1 MTVEIRNF
9 SPANSEDYVPNY
21 TDIQFDL
28 VGLDGKLVDIST
40 LSVTVE
46 TTSNVDTSTHTVDY
60 TTSDTTVVRYWG
72 DSSWYKVIVSPDRPF
87 DLEITA
93 TIKVNIDDTDGG
105 SMTEYESSFIVVN
118 LPLVKNF
125 RYAFLDLA
133 ERIPVYNEQLR
144 KNSDTSP
151 TEFKSAFDKWNKNP
165 SPIIRQNQA
174 IIGSGYTID
183 HNNGNIIFSTARE
196 YNDSVDASY
205 TFSFF
210 TDDQIESY
218 FDRAASIYLIS
229 PPFSGPSTIYAGTE
243 TTQYLIMIGAAN
255 FAFRDL
261 MFSLAF
267 QETRLIF
274 DNASWEEGW
283 IQVKELFKGLSES
296 YAKDWEVILT
306 AKKVKLPSIGSV
318 VIPEYTLP
326 GGRSRF
332 FRYLYKEGSTF

>member
-9 SPANSEDYVPNY
+9 SPASGEVYIPTY

-46 TTSNVDTSTHTVDY
+46 TSSNVDTSTHVVDY
-60 TTSDTTVVRYWG
+60 TTANTTVVYYWG
-72 DSSWYKVIVSPDRPF
+72 DSSWYKILVSPDRPF
-87 DLEITA
+87 DLENSV
-93 TIKVNIDDTDGG
+93 TIKVNVDDTDGI
-105 SMTEYESSFIVVN
+105 SMTEYESDFTVTN
-118 LPLVKNF
+118 LPLIKNF

-133 ERIPVYNEQLR
+133 ERIPIYNEQLK
-144 KNSDTSP
+144 KNSDISP
-151 TEFKSAFDKWNKNP
+151 TEFRSAFDKWNKSP
-165 SPIIRQNQA
+165 SPIIRKNQV
-174 IIGSGYTID
+174 IISSGFAID
-183 HNNGNIIFSTARE
+183 HGNGNVVFSGAQE
-196 YNDSVDASY
+196 YNDSIDASY

-210 TDDQIESY
+210 TDDQILSY
-218 FDRAASIYLIS
+218 FDRATSIYQIS

-243 TTQYLIMIGAAN
+243 STQYLIMIGAAS

-261 MFSLAF
+261 MFSMAF

-283 IQVKELFKGLSES
+283 VQVKDLFKGLSEA
-296 YAKDWEVILT
+296 YTKDWERVLES
-306 AKKVKLPSIGSV
+306 KKVKLPSIGTV